1 MKKYIFLSALFC
13 ANLALAQNT
22 KSKPASKYTIEKNN
36 KVYQQLDF
44 NNKADFDDANK
55 GLIATYPESTIGDS
69 YNFKQFDFI
78 NGKAPETVNPSLWR
92 QSELNAIAGL
102 FKVADHIYQIR
113 GFDLANMTLIKGKTG
128 WIVIDPLTVKET
140 AEAGMELVK
149 KHIGNFPVKAVIVTH
164 SHIDHFGGM
173 RAVVNEADVKSGKI
187 KIYVPDGFMDHSVSE
202 NIMAGNTMS
211 RRAGY
216 MYGNLIPKSA
226 TGTLGSGLGTTTAR
240 GTNGILDGTDI
251 INAKNGIEKII
262 DGVKVEFIFTPES
275 EAPAEMMFYFPE
287 LKAFMQAENV
297 NKTLHNLYTLRG
309 AQVRNGQKWS
319 EYIDLAIDKWGDK
332 IEVSLG
338 SHHWPT
344 WGNQKI
350 IKFLEDQRDL
360 YRFIHDQTLRL
371 ANNGLTP
378 VEIANTLVLPKEL
391 DQKFYNRGYYGT
403 VSHDARAQYQLYF
416 GFFDGNPTNLN
427 PLPPTEAGK
436 KFVEMMGGSDQ
447 VIKKAKEYF
456 DKGDYRWAAEMV
468 NHVVF
473 ADPKNQIARDLLADN
488 YEQMGYQAESGPWR
502 NFYLTGAQELR
513 FGKKV
518 LDVKGAANPD
528 VLNGMST
535 DLFFNYLAMRYK
547 GTDANDQKVNLNF
560 NLTDTNEK
568 IGLVISNGTVHKRVG
583 SPIKNNVNATIT
595 TTRTLL
601 MALTTADQNVTVEDL
616 ISKGLLKIEGN
627 KNDFKSFLANI
638 DNFDPWFNIIEP

>member
-1 MKKYIFLSALFC
+1 MRKYIYLSTLFC
-13 ANLALAQNT
+13 ASLTLAQNT

-44 NNKADFDDANK
+44 SNKADFDDANK

-350 IKFLEDQRDL
+350 Q
-360 YRFIHDQTLRL
+360 
-371 ANNGLTP
+371 
-378 VEIANTLVLPKEL
+378 
-391 DQKFYNRGYYGT
+391 
-403 VSHDARAQYQLYF
+403 
-416 GFFDGNPTNLN
+416 
-427 PLPPTEAGK
+427 
-436 KFVEMMGGSDQ
+436 
-447 VIKKAKEYF
+447 
-456 DKGDYRWAAEMV
+456 
-468 NHVVF
+468 
-473 ADPKNQIARDLLADN
+473 
-488 YEQMGYQAESGPWR
+488 
-502 NFYLTGAQELR
+502 
-513 FGKKV
+513 
-518 LDVKGAANPD
+518 
-528 VLNGMST
+528 
-535 DLFFNYLAMRYK
+535 
-547 GTDANDQKVNLNF
+547 
-560 NLTDTNEK
+560 
-568 IGLVISNGTVHKRVG
+568 
-583 SPIKNNVNATIT
+583 
-595 TTRTLL
+595 
-601 MALTTADQNVTVEDL
+601 
-616 ISKGLLKIEGN
+616 
-627 KNDFKSFLANI
+627 
-638 DNFDPWFNIIEP
+638 NIIDIALLHHG